1 MQNARSTALKALY
14 NIEKSGAYINIELK
28 KCLDSAE
35 ISDTDKRLA
44 TEICHGTVKYKIN
57 LDFYIKNA
65 SSIKINKIS
74 PYVKII
80 LRMGVYQIKYMD
92 KIPVSAAVNESVK
105 LAKRYGGARSGGF
118 VNAVL
123 KKIANS
129 EIEYPKDRAE
139 FLSVKYSYP
148 IELCEKYISDFG
160 FDFAKDIMEKSLERP
175 KIYIRVNTLKISVDD
190 FLKILDGEGIK
201 YEKSALC
208 PDAVRVSNLG
218 LLLKSKH
225 FSDGLFYVQ
234 DLSSMLACRILA
246 PKKGAS
252 VLDIC
257 AAPGGKSTYIAQL
270 MQNSGEIY
278 SSDIYEHKIKL
289 ISENAKRLGI
299 DIIKPCIND
308 ATAENKAYFDKFDFV
323 LADLPCSGLGIA
335 NKKPEI
341 KYSVTQNDIS
351 SLADMG
357 LKILNNCAKYVKK
370 GGTLVFSLCT
380 FTKDEGEENVKKFL
394 LQNKNFALEKIDLDM
409 ENDGFI
415 TFYPHIYG
423 TDGFFTAKFIR
434 ID

>member
-35 ISDTDKRLA
+35 ISDADKRLA

-129 EIEYPKDRAE
+129 EVEYPKDKAE

-148 IELCEKYISDFG
+148 LELCEKFISDFG

-175 KIYIRVNTLKISVDD
+175 KIYIRVNTLKISVDE
-190 FLKILDGEGIK
+190 FLKILDGEGVE
-201 YEKSALC
+201 YEKSTLC
-208 PDAVRVSNLG
+208 ADAVRVSKLG
-218 LLLKSKH
+218 FLLKSKY
-225 FSDGLFYVQ
+225 FPDGLFYVQ
-234 DLSSMLACRILA
+234 DLSSMLACKILA

-270 MQNSGEIY
+270 MQNDGEIY

-299 DIIKPCIND
+299 DIIKPCISD

-323 LADLPCSGLGIA
+323 LADLPCSGLGIV

-351 SLADMG
+351 NLADMG
-357 LKILNNCAKYVKK
+357 LEILNNCAKYVKK

-394 LQNKNFALEKIDLDM
+394 LQNKNFALEEIDIDI

>member
-1 MQNARSTALKALY
+1 MTAL
-14 NIEKSGAYINIELK
+14 N
-28 KCLDSAE
+28 
-35 ISDTDKRLA
+35 SDADKRLA

-129 EIEYPKDRAE
+129 EIEYPKDKAE

-148 IELCEKYISDFG
+148 LELCEKFISDFG

-270 MQNSGEIY
+270 MQNDGEIY

-299 DIIKPCIND
+299 DIIKPCIS
-308 ATAENKAYFDKFDFV
+308 ELRRRIRRYFDKFDFV
-323 LADLPCSGLGIA
+323 LADLPCSGLGIV

-351 SLADMG
+351 NLADMG
-357 LKILNNCAKYVKK
+357 LEILNNCAKYVKK

-394 LQNKNFALEKIDLDM
+394 SQNKNFALEEIDIDI

>member
-129 EIEYPKDRAE
+129 EIEYPKDKAE

-160 FDFAKDIMEKSLERP
+160 FDFTKDIMEKSLERP

-351 SLADMG
+351 SIADMG

-394 LQNKNFALEKIDLDM
+394 SQNKNFALEKIDLDM

>member
-1 MQNARSTALKALY
+1 MIKNKVKEQTALQKK
-14 NIEKSGAYINIELK
+14 EKSERELALAILLEVEKGEKSHLVLRSVLEKYQYLDKQERAFLTRLTEGTIERTLELDYI
-28 KCLDSAE
+28 
-35 ISDTDKRLA
+35 
-44 TEICHGTVKYKIN
+44 IN
-57 LDFYIKNA
+57 QYSKTKVQKMKPVIRN
-65 SSIKINKIS
+65 
-74 PYVKII
+74 I
-80 LRMGVYQIKYMD
+80 LRMAVYQIKYMD

-129 EIEYPKDRAE
+129 EIEYPKDKAE

-308 ATAENKAYFDKFDFV
+308 ATAENEGYFDKFDFV
-323 LADLPCSGLGIA
+323 LADLPCSGLGIV

-341 KYSVTQNDIS
+341 KYSVTKNDIS

-380 FTKDEGEENVKKFL
+380 FTKDEGEENVKK
-394 LQNKNFALEKIDLDM
+394 QHA
-409 ENDGFI
+409 
-415 TFYPHIYG
+415 
-423 TDGFFTAKFIR
+423 FFMGKR
-434 ID
+434 NSCV

>member
-1 MQNARSTALKALY
+1 MQNARLTALKALY

-35 ISDTDKRLA
+35 ISDEDKRLA
-44 TEICHGTVKYKIN
+44 TEICHGALKYKIN

-105 LAKRYGGARSGGF
+105 LAKRYGGVRSGGF

-123 KKIANS
+123 KKIAIS
-129 EIEYPKDRAE
+129 EIEYPKDKAE

-148 IELCEKYISDFG
+148 LELCEKFISDFG

-201 YEKSALC
+201 YEKSTLC
-208 PDAVRVSNLG
+208 ADAVRVSNLG
-218 LLLKSKH
+218 FLLKSKY

-234 DLSSMLACRILA
+234 DLSSMLACKILA

-270 MQNSGEIY
+270 MQNDGEIY

-299 DIIKPCIND
+299 DIIKPCLND
-308 ATAENKAYFDKFDFV
+308 ATAVNKAYFDKFDFV
-323 LADLPCSGLGIA
+323 LADLPCSGLGIV

-341 KYSVTQNDIS
+341 KYSVTQNDIA

-380 FTKDEGEENVKKFL
+380 FIKDEGEENVKKFL
-394 LQNKNFALEKIDLDM
+394 LQNKNFELKKIGINIQ
-409 ENDGFI
+409 NDGFI
-415 TFYPHIYG
+415 TFYPHIYD
-423 TDGFFTAKFIR
+423 TDGFFAAKFIR